1 MIRMKHLWKVAWL
14 LALLALLVTGALGVY
29 NAFQEW
35 PNAETALQKSVSAGE
50 LVYGL
55 TGLVAAFGLLRR
67 RRWSLRW
74 AAVWGLAA
82 TYTGGTAVLAYGG
95 ADATLGA
102 ALWAWGGGALVAA
115 AVVWAVHASLPADAS
130 DVAEPTISV

>member
-1 MIRMKHLWKVAWL
+1 MRHLWKVAWV

-35 PNAETALQKSVSAGE
+35 PNAETALQKSVSVGE
-50 LVYGL
+50 LAYGV

-67 RRWSLRW
+67 RSWSLRW
-74 AAVWGLAA
+74 AAAWALAV

-95 ADATLGA
+95 VDATLGA
-102 ALWAWGGGALVAA
+102 ALWAWVGSALVTG
-115 AVVWAVHASLPADAS
+115 AVVWAVHAALPPETSAA
-130 DVAEPTISV
+130 AEPTASI